1 MPTFML
7 SMNFTD
13 QGICNIKQAPKRAEA
28 ARDLGKKLGVEVK
41 HLYLT
46 SGESDMGV
54 FVDTPSGDN
63 VAKFVLALGSLGN
76 DSRAPLA
83 YGRRMS
89 IRNSFLNCPERHC
102 AAA

>member
-13 QGICNIKQAPKRAEA
+13 QGIRGIKEASKRAEA

-46 SGESDMGV
+46 SGESDLV
-54 FVDTPSGDN
+54 AFVDTPSGDN
-63 VAKFVLALGSLGN
+63 VAKFALALGSLGN
-76 DSRAPLA
+76 VRTRTARVWTADEYMKLISELP
-83 YGRRMS
+83 
-89 IRNSFLNCPERHC
+89 
-102 AAA
+102 

>member
-13 QGICNIKQAPKRAEA
+13 QGIRNIKQAPKRAEA

-46 SGESDMGV
+46 SGESDLV
-54 FVDTPSGDN
+54 AFVDTPSGDN
-63 VAKFVLALGSLGN
+63 VAKFALALGSLGN
-76 DSRAPLA
+76 VRTRTARVWSAD
-83 YGRRMS
+83 
-89 IRNSFLNCPERHC
+89 E
-102 AAA
+102 